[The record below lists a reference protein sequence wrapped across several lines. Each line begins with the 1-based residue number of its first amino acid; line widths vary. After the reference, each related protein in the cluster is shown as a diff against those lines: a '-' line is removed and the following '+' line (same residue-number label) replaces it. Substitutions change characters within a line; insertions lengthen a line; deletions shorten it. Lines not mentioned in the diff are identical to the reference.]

1 MPLAAIRSHI
11 REPVPERSL
20 VRGRST
26 AARLLELQA

>member
-11 REPVPERSL
+11 REPVPVRSL
-20 VRGRST
+20 VRWLRR